1 MSMDIENLTIGEAR
15 RLAALLAPMLGGP
28 AATTAQASP
37 GTRMVVVTSTTRD
50 VIYGEADGDAVDGKI
65 VLRNARRVMYW
76 GRDTGGL
83 GGLST
88 RGPSADS
95 KVGPV
100 QPRVQITSVASVADC
115 EAAAVKAFA
124 AAGWAK

>member
-1 MSMDIENLTIGEAR
+1 MDIENLTIGEAR
-15 RLAALLAPMLGGP
+15 RLAALLAPMLGTAP
-28 AATTAQASP
+28 AAPAQGSP
-37 GTRMVVVTSTTRD
+37 GKRMVVVTSTTRD

-65 VLRNARRVMYW
+65 ILRNARRVMYW
-76 GRDTGGL
+76 GAATGGL

-95 KVGPV
+95 KIGPV

-115 EAAAVKAFA
+115 EAGAVAAFA
-124 AAGWAK
+124 AAGWSK